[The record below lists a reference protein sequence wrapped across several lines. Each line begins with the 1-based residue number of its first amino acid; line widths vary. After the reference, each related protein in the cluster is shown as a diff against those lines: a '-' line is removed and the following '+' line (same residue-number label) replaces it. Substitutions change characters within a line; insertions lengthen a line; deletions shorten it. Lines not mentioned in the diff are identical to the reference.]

1 MYKKERGLGRG
12 LGRGL
17 DALISPSANL
27 DAAEIREIKTAD
39 IHPGEN
45 QPRRN
50 FDAATLE
57 ELAQSVREHGILQP
71 LLVRLRGGEYELVA
85 GERRWRAAQLAGLET
100 VPALVK
106 EINEKE
112 AAEISLIENIQRDDL
127 NMLEEAR
134 AYQQLMAKHGYT
146 QEEIGS
152 KIGKSRSYITNS
164 IRLLNLPP
172 EIQQMLEEKQLSSG
186 HARALL
192 ALTEAPEQKKL
203 AQRIVQLQLSVRET
217 EKLIQ
222 QLKEPPQSKK
232 TRRKPGV
239 LLEIEEK
246 LQNLLGTKTEIITQK
261 RGGKIEIKYYSDEEL
276 ERILETLGIE
286 L

>member
-71 LLVRLRGGEYELVA
+71 LLVRLRGGKYELVA